1 MNELEVL
8 ASGPL
13 TTVQDR
19 GRPGFAAIGVPRAGA
34 LDRGA
39 AAHALRLVGA
49 APAAAVLESLL
60 GGLEV
65 RVREACWAAV
75 TGAVAAVGVEGRP
88 VPWGR
93 AVRVPAG
100 ARLRIGTASHGLR
113 TYLAIGGGVAVPP
126 VLGSRST
133 DTLAWV
139 GPSAIAVGDLLPL
152 DAAAGPPGIGDALP
166 PVAAPLLRLHP
177 GPHAERFADGAME
190 GLLGAAYR
198 VATDSDRIGLRLHG
212 PRVARISGPE
222 LPSEGMVLGAVQ
234 VPPDGQPVVFL
245 ADHPTTGGYPV
256 VGVVDPHDLDRC
268 AQVRPGDVVRFAR
281 A

>member
-1 MNELEVL
+1 MNRLEVL
-8 ASGPL
+8 ATGPL

-39 AAHALRLVGA
+39 AAQALRLVGA
-49 APAAAVLESLL
+49 APSAAVLESLL

-65 RVREACWAAV
+65 RVRDACWAAV
-75 TGAVAAVGVEGRP
+75 TGAVAAVEVEGRP

-100 ARLRIGTASHGLR
+100 ARLRVGTASHGLR
-113 TYLAIGGGVAVPP
+113 TYLAIGGGVALPP
-126 VLGSRST
+126 VLGSRAT

-139 GPSAIAVGDLLPL
+139 GPPAIAVGDVLPL

-166 PVAAPLLRLHP
+166 PVTAPILRLHP
-177 GPHAERFADGAME
+177 GPHAGRFADGVLD

-198 VATDSDRIGLRLHG
+198 VASDSDRIGLRLHG
-212 PRVARISGPE
+212 PAIARTAAE

-256 VGVVDPHDLDRC
+256 VGVVDPRDVDRC